1 MSSSSDASSL
11 SSLKE
16 EWSFVDADVDVTYE
30 EEAVLILLEEDDEIL
45 LYLYH
50 HHHHHQI
57 RGCSRYIQ
65 WVVTMSSCSITT
77 IAVNNKKHS
86 RHLDS
91 VATGLPV

>member
-16 EWSFVDADVDVTYE
+16 EWSFVDAD
-30 EEAVLILLEEDDEIL
+30 EAVLILLEEDDEIL